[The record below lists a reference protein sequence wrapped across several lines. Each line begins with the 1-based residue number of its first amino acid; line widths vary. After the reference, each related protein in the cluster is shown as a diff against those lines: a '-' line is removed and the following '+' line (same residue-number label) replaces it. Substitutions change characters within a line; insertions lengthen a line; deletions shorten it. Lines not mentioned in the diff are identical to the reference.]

1 MGCFHNQRMSINERK
16 NIVLYSKYKVAV
28 CEIKNNAK
36 EIFLSLSIFNRSFL
50 GFTNLPYY
58 IFFLEEDIF
67 FSLKQRIKAI
77 HHFVTSIF
85 FFL

>member
-16 NIVLYSKYKVAV
+16 NIVLYSKYKV

-36 EIFLSLSIFNRSFL
+36 EIFLSLSFINRSFF

-58 IFFLEEDIF
+58 IFSLEEEDIF